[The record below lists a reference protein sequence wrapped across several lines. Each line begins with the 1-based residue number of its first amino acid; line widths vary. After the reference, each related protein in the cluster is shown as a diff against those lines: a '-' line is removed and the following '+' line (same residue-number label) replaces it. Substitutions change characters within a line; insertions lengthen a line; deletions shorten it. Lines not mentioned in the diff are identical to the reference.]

1 MKLNRRIALTVEYDG
16 TNYQGFQLQKNKPT
30 IQGELE
36 EALERLT
43 QQSIRVR
50 GASRTDSGAHAL
62 GQVVDFKVSSKLET
76 NQFIRG
82 LNFYLPKDIGI
93 QSADEVSEAFNS
105 RKHALTRIYRFNIV
119 NLPNQS
125 PLKRYTHHWIKEFLD
140 IDMMRDAAKELVGSL
155 DFRHIAANYPSEVN
169 TIRTVKSWEIWREN
183 EAIIIESEA
192 NGFLRHQIRRVN
204 SILVNI
210 GKGKWQKDIL
220 HETLISGFPLGWKP
234 PSLPSNG
241 LCLMKVTYPYNW
253 QKVEYETY

>member
-1 MKLNRRIALTVEYDG
+1 M
-16 TNYQGFQLQKNKPT
+16 
-30 IQGELE
+30 
-36 EALERLT
+36 
-43 QQSIRVR
+43 
-50 GASRTDSGAHAL
+50 
-62 GQVVDFKVSSKLET
+62 
-76 NQFIRG
+76 
-82 LNFYLPKDIGI
+82 
-93 QSADEVSEAFNS
+93 
-105 RKHALTRIYRFNIV
+105 
-119 NLPNQS
+119 
-125 PLKRYTHHWIKEFLD
+125 
-140 IDMMRDAAKELVGSL
+140 
-155 DFRHIAANYPSEVN
+155 
-169 TIRTVKSWEIWREN
+169 KSWEIWREN

>member
-1 MKLNRRIALTVEYDG
+1 MKPNRRIALTVEYDG

-62 GQVVDFKVSSKLET
+62 GQVVDFKISSKLET

-220 HETLISGFPLGWKP
+220 HETLISGFPFGWKP

>member
-1 MKLNRRIALTVEYDG
+1 MRPNRRIALIVEYDG
-16 TNYQGFQLQKNKPT
+16 TNYQGFQLQNCKPT

-36 EALERLT
+36 EALKRLT

-62 GQVVDFKVSSKLET
+62 GQVVDFKVRSKLET
-76 NQFIRG
+76 NQFIKG

-93 QSADEVSEAFNS
+93 RSANDVPEEFNA
-105 RKHALTRIYRFNIV
+105 RKNALTRIYRFNII
-119 NLPNQS
+119 NLPPPS

-169 TIRTVKSWEIWREN
+169 TIRTVKRWEIWRDN
-183 EAIIIESEA
+183 ETIIIESEA

-210 GKGKWQKDIL
+210 GKGKWQKEIL
-220 HETLISGFPLGWKP
+220 HETLMAGFPLGWKP
-234 PSLPSNG
+234 PSLPSKG
-241 LCLMKVTYPYNW
+241 LCLMKVTYPYTW
-253 QKVEYETY
+253 QKVEHETY

>member
-1 MKLNRRIALTVEYDG
+1 MKPNRRIALTVEYDG

-105 RKHALTRIYRFNIV
+105 RKHALTRVYRFNIV

-183 EAIIIESEA
+183 EAIIIEVRQMVFY
-192 NGFLRHQIRRVN
+192 GI
-204 SILVNI
+204 
-210 GKGKWQKDIL
+210 K
-220 HETLISGFPLGWKP
+220 SG
-234 PSLPSNG
+234 
-241 LCLMKVTYPYNW
+241 
-253 QKVEYETY
+253 E

>member
-1 MKLNRRIALTVEYDG
+1 MKPHRRIALTVEYDG

-36 EALERLT
+36 EALEKLT

-140 IDMMRDAAKELVGSL
+140 IDMMRDAAEELVGNL

-169 TIRTVKSWEIWREN
+169 TIRTVKRWEIWREN